1 MLVRIC
7 LTILL
12 ALVYCG
18 SYAQIADTDK
28 SEENLKA
35 DSVEAWDIGGTVAL
49 GMSHISLTNWA
60 AGGQN
65 SISASGLLNLYAHYK
80 EGKSLWEN
88 YFDIGYGS
96 IKQGKNAGWVKTDDK
111 VDFTSKFG
119 QQAKGKWYYAGLLNF
134 KTQMTPGYNY
144 PNDSVKISNA
154 LSPAYILFALGM
166 DYKPGKN
173 LTFYVSPVTMKLTI
187 VNDQS
192 LADAG
197 AFGMKEASFDTSG
210 AMVKKGENLR
220 SEFGGYIRMF
230 VRKEVAE
237 NITVQT
243 KLDLFSNY
251 LNNPQNIDVSWEVLI
266 SMKVNKFFAATLS
279 THLLYDDD
287 VDIAVDTN
295 GDGVYDASGPRVQ
308 FKEVLVVGFSYRF

>member
-1 MLVRIC
+1 
-7 LTILL
+7 
-12 ALVYCG
+12 
-18 SYAQIADTDK
+18 
-28 SEENLKA
+28 
-35 DSVEAWDIGGTVAL
+35 
-49 GMSHISLTNWA
+49 
-60 AGGQN
+60 
-65 SISASGLLNLYAHYK
+65 
-80 EGKSLWEN
+80 
-88 YFDIGYGS
+88 
-96 IKQGKNAGWVKTDDK
+96 
-111 VDFTSKFG
+111 
-119 QQAKGKWYYAGLLNF
+119 
-134 KTQMTPGYNY
+134 
-144 PNDSVKISNA
+144 
-154 LSPAYILFALGM
+154 
-166 DYKPGKN
+166 
-173 LTFYVSPVTMKLTI
+173 
-187 VNDQS
+187 
-192 LADAG
+192 
-197 AFGMKEASFDTSG
+197 MKEASFDTSG